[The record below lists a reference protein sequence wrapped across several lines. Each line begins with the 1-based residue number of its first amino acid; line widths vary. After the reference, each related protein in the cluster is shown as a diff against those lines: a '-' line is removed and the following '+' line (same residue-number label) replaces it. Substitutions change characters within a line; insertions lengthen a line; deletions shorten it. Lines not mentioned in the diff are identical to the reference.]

1 MNVGSVQDFQVF
13 PNEVYTEQGFVLCF
27 VFPSLPVLL
36 ESVLYF
42 VSKQP
47 NQNLDR
53 QGESIS
59 VLSTLKS
66 VILRHHSSHREHLS
80 PPHCL
85 PPATLSDIHL
95 VLDVKIS

>member
-53 QGESIS
+53 QGIHFCTFNPEI
-59 VLSTLKS
+59 
-66 VILRHHSSHREHLS
+66 
-80 PPHCL
+80 CY
-85 PPATLSDIHL
+85 PATSQQSQGTSLSSPLSATCHL
-95 VLDVKIS
+95 K